1 LNNLNYV
8 VDFDDNNVY
17 SCEYCCGVHGIEI
30 RYPFL
35 DTKLWQETLWLNKKI
50 YKKWKHPQRQY
61 MLKHQF
67 PFVDVDN
74 KGEEIFEKVGFYKS
88 MPPTFEVYRE
98 KLCS

>member
-1 LNNLNYV
+1 
-8 VDFDDNNVY
+8 
-17 SCEYCCGVHGIEI
+17 
-30 RYPFL
+30 
-35 DTKLWQETLWLNKKI
+35 
-50 YKKWKHPQRQY
+50 